1 MTSHERIIGSVV
13 LALGI
18 VLAGWLIGRGLMA
31 WRTAD
36 RYVTVKG
43 FCEREVKADTAL
55 WPIRF
60 VSTNDNLGRAQADIK
75 KSKDIILSF
84 LEKYGID
91 RKTVEIQKF
100 EVTDILANPYRGTGT
115 IQSRYIISQTLM
127 VRSKDPTLVI
137 TASQAIGELVDAG
150 VILSANPGMES
161 TPAYLFT
168 GLNALKPEMIAEAT
182 ANARQAAERFAKD
195 SGSRVGGIRNASQGV
210 FEILP
215 RDRIPG
221 VMEWTQPQK
230 TLRVVTTIEYY
241 LQD

>member
-1 MTSHERIIGSVV
+1 MDKHERLISAAI
-13 LALGI
+13 LAVGI
-18 VLAGWLIGRGLMA
+18 LLAGWLIGRGLMA

-43 FCEREVKADTAL
+43 FSEREVKADMAL

-60 VSTNDNLGRAQADIK
+60 VSTNDNLGRAQGDIK

-84 LEKYGID
+84 LEKHGMD
-91 RKTVEIQKF
+91 PKTVEIHKF
-100 EVTDILANPYRGTGT
+100 EVTDILANPYRSPGT

-127 VRSKDPTLVI
+127 VRSKDPSRVMA
-137 TASQAIGELVDAG
+137 ASQAIGDLVDAG

-161 TPAYLFT
+161 TPSYLFT

-182 ANARQAAERFAKD
+182 ANARQAAEQFAKD
-195 SGSRVGGIRNASQGV
+195 SGSRVGGIRKASQGV

-215 RDRIPG
+215 RDRTPG
-221 VMEWTQPQK
+221 VMEWTQPNK

-241 LQD
+241 LEG

>member
-1 MTSHERIIGSVV
+1 MDKRERLISAAI
-13 LALGI
+13 LAVGI
-18 VLAGWLIGRGLMA
+18 LLAGWLIGRGLMA

-43 FCEREVKADTAL
+43 FSEREVRADTAL

-60 VSTNDNLGRAQADIK
+60 VSTSDNLGRAQGDIK

-84 LEKYGID
+84 LEKHGMD
-91 RKTVEIQKF
+91 PKTVEIQKF

-115 IQSRYIISQTLM
+115 VQSRYIISQTLM
-127 VRSKDPTLVI
+127 VRSKDPSRVMA
-137 TASQAIGELVDAG
+137 ASQAIGDLVDAG
-150 VILSANPGMES
+150 VIPS
-161 TPAYLFT
+161 YLFT

-182 ANARQAAERFAKD
+182 ANARQAAEQFAKD
-195 SGSRVGGIRNASQGV
+195 SGSRVGGIRKATQGV

-215 RDRIPG
+215 RDRTPG
-221 VMEWTQPQK
+221 VMEWTQPNK

-241 LQD
+241 LEG